1 MGTMLH
7 DIRLAPRPVLSPGE
21 RETLVAMA
29 EAALP
34 AGKRFPAG
42 DARTIARLEGY
53 LGQLGPGA
61 PTMIRG
67 ILRAVDAAAYAH
79 HLRSFARLD
88 ADKRLRLLESWRTGN
103 YFWRTALRAVVTPL
117 KLAHFDDP
125 SFFQAIGC
133 VYEFDRPATVER
145 PRWL

>member
-42 DARTIARLEGY
+42 DARTVARMESY
-53 LGQLGPGA
+53 LAQLGPGA

-67 ILRAVDAAAYAH
+67 VLAAIEAAAYAH
-79 HLRSFARLD
+79 HLRPFARLD
-88 ADKRLRLLESWRTGN
+88 AKKRFRLLESWRTGN
-103 YFWRTALRAVVTPL
+103 YVARTALRALVT
-117 KLAHFDDP
+117 
-125 SFFQAIGC
+125 
-133 VYEFDRPATVER
+133 
-145 PRWL
+145 

>member
-1 MGTMLH
+1 QGGRCPRGRRRRARGRRPGRPRIKRSLKCRRLRNWLKGPTNFRTMSTMLH

-21 RETLVAMA
+21 RDTLVAMA

-42 DARTIARLEGY
+42 DARTVARMESY

-67 ILRAVDAAAYAH
+67 ILHAVDASAYTH
-79 HLRSFARLD
+79 HLRPFARLD

-103 YFWRTALRAVVTPL
+103 
-117 KLAHFDDP
+117 
-125 SFFQAIGC
+125 
-133 VYEFDRPATVER
+133 
-145 PRWL
+145 